1 MTLTTR
7 TRTIAA
13 SFAAVLALG
22 GLAACG
28 SSSSSSSSDTTTA
41 SGKVTVT
48 DAWARESAMS
58 SGDGAMYFVVENG
71 TSTDDEL
78 TAVSVPTSVA
88 SEAQIHETVAAT
100 DDTMAGGMS
109 SDTTAMKSGASAGSS
124 THATL
129 GLVHEGEE
137 EGTDTT
143 MAGDSMMTMRE
154 VTSVPVPAGGTVKF
168 EPGGYHVMLIQLA
181 SPLKEGQTFEATLT
195 FAKAGKVTVT
205 VTVRAS

>member
-1 MTLTTR
+1 MTLSTR

-28 SSSSSSSSDTTTA
+28 SSSPSSSSDTTTA

-71 TSTDDEL
+71 TTTDDEL

-88 SEAQIHETVAAT
+88 SKAEIHETVTAT
-100 DDTMAGGMS
+100 DDTTAGGMPGS
-109 SDTTAMKSGASAGSS
+109 TEGSMSGN
-124 THATL
+124 
-129 GLVHEGEE
+129 
-137 EGTDTT
+137 T
-143 MAGDSMMTMRE
+143 MGGDAMMTMRP
-154 VTSVPVPAGGTVKF
+154 VASVAVPAGGTVKF
-168 EPGGYHVMLIQLA
+168 EPGGYHVMLIDLA

-195 FAKAGKVTVT
+195 FAKAGQVTVT

>member
-13 SFAAVLALG
+13 SLAAVLALG

-28 SSSSSSSSDTTTA
+28 SSSSSSSTATTGP
-41 SGKVTVT
+41 SGKVAVS

-58 SGDGAMYFVVENG
+58 SGDGALYLTVENG

-88 SEAQIHETVAAT
+88 AEAQIHETVAAT

-109 SDTTAMKSGASAGSS
+109 SDTTAMKSGAGADGG

-129 GLVHEGEE
+129 GLVHEGED

-143 MAGDSMMTMRE
+143 MAGDPMMTMRE
-154 VTSVPVPAGGTVKF
+154 VASVPVPAGGTVKF
-168 EPGGYHVMLIQLA
+168 EPGGYHVMLIDLA

-195 FAKAGKVTVT
+195 FAQAGKVTVT
-205 VTVRAS
+205 VTVRSA